1 MPKKFEKPSI
11 TFQYPDNW
19 ELDEEVGRSGHKSVT
34 VSSPGGAFWS
44 VAVLPLSADPK
55 QMAETVVEAIKEEYP
70 ETEAYAA
77 IETILGHELQGY
89 DMNFPCLDQTN
100 SAQVRCVSMARNN
113 YTIFCQGEDRDFEKA
128 RLVFSAMTTS
138 LLQELD
144 EKKGSGLVSGN
155 ES

>member
-1 MPKKFEKPSI
+1 MPKKFEKSSI
-11 TFQYPDNW
+11 SFQYPDNW

-55 QMAETVVEAIKEEYP
+55 QMAEVVVEAIKDEYP

-89 DMNFPCLDQTN
+89 DMNFPCLDMIN
-100 SAQVRCVSMARNN
+100 SAQVRCVSMAKNN
-113 YTIFCQGEDRDFEKA
+113 YTIFCQGEDRDFEKS

-144 EKKGSGLVSGN
+144 AAL
-155 ES
+155 